1 MLPTTRRR
9 FLSQAW
15 HLGAAAAL
23 IPASARV
30 RAASPPSRR
39 VVVGV
44 MGLGRGL
51 DHVKALL
58 RLPDV
63 ELRYLIDVDG
73 TRLEKGQK
81 VCADA
86 KAPAPKA
93 LKDFRRALEDRELDA
108 LCIATPNHWH
118 TPATLLACEAGKH
131 VYVEKPGSHD
141 AAEAVSLSG
150 AARRHGRLIQ
160 LGTQRRSWPA
170 IREAVER
177 LHAGAIGEVRTARAW
192 YTNRRGTIGRGRPA
206 PVPEGLDY
214 DLWQG
219 PAPERPYLDNVVHYN
234 WHWRWHWGGGEVA
247 NNGPHAFDLARWG
260 LGATLPRRVTCG
272 GGRYHFSDDQETPDT
287 VLATLD
293 FGSKAFVWDGSSCHP
308 RQGEDLPFV
317 AWYGDKGTME
327 IRDPGYRI
335 LDPEGRVVAEA
346 KGPGSDL
353 DHFRNFV
360 EAIRDEARLNAP
372 IDEGQAGILGCH
384 LANIAFRTGG
394 ELEFDP
400 VSRRILGNREA
411 AKLWGREYRK
421 GWKPRL

>member
-1 MLPTTRRR
+1 MSTTRRH
-9 FLSQAW
+9 FLSQT
-15 HLGAAAAL
+15 LRIGAATAL
-23 IPASARV
+23 LPASGRV
-30 RAASPPSRR
+30 QAASSASRR
-39 VVVGV
+39 IVVGV

-63 ELRYLIDVDG
+63 ELRYLVDVDES
-73 TRLEKGQK
+73 RLARAMK
-81 VCADA
+81 VCSDSSS
-86 KAPAPKA
+86 PVPKA
-93 LKDFRRALEDRELDA
+93 LTDFRRALDDRELDA

-118 TPATLLACEAGKH
+118 APATLLSCEAGKH
-131 VYVEKPGSHD
+131 VYVEKPGSQT
-141 AAEAVSLSG
+141 AAESVAMADAG
-150 AARRHGRLIQ
+150 RRFGRHIQ

-170 IREAVER
+170 IQEAIVR
-177 LHAGAIGEVRTARAW
+177 LKEGAIGEVRSARAW
-192 YTNRRGTIGRGRPA
+192 YTNRRGTIGRGKTTT
-206 PVPEGLDY
+206 VPSGLDY

-260 LGATLPRRVTCG
+260 LGVTLPRRITCG
-272 GGRYHFSDDQETPDT
+272 GGRFHFQDDQETPDT

-293 FGSKAFVWDGSSCHP
+293 FGSKAFVWDGSSCHL
-308 RQGEDLPFV
+308 RKGENLPFV
-317 AWYGDKGTME
+317 AWYGDRGTLE

-335 LDPEGRVVAEA
+335 LDPEGHVVADV
-346 KGPGSDL
+346 KGSGGDL

-360 EAIRDEARLNAP
+360 EAIRGNAHLNAP
-372 IDEGQAGILGCH
+372 IDEGQSGILACH
-384 LANIAFRTGG
+384 LANIAYRTGG

-400 VSRRILGNREA
+400 VTRKIRDNRPAE
-411 AKLWGREYRK
+411 KMWSREYRK